1 MRWSWWTVVA
11 ATVGAVLFFLLEAGA
26 WRLDVLSLPRG
37 RRCAPLFLGERD
49 KPGKSQQIRL
59 LLLLPLLLSPPPL
72 HPLLFPFSH
81 FFLARVRRRR

>member
-11 ATVGAVLFFLLEAGA
+11 ATVGVVLFFLLEVGA
-26 WRLDVLSLPRG
+26 WRLDALSLPHG

-49 KPGKSQQIRL
+49 KPGTSQQIRL
-59 LLLLPLLLSPPPL
+59 LLPLLSPPPL

-81 FFLARVRRRR
+81 FFLARVQRRR